1 MTKWRVRR
9 LSHRATGWE
18 RERERERR
26 SWDAARFHVPPVGDF
41 AISVEARRMI
51 KERERQRREEREG
64 RKDDCH
70 PRAGERGGGGGAVAM
85 S

>member
-18 RERERERR
+18 RETERR

-51 KERERQRREEREG
+51 KERERGGEG
-64 RKDDCH
+64 RKEKEG
-70 PRAGERGGGGGAVAM
+70 RTIAIRERERG
-85 S
+85 